1 MIIDHINNA
10 EFYYG
15 LGARIESG
23 LRFLKTA
30 DLEHLPPGR
39 NDIKGKELF
48 AMVSE
53 YETKAP
59 AADSLWEAHRRYL
72 DIQYVVSGLEAIGYQ
87 YIANMEIT
95 KPYDETGD
103 ALFLRGSG
111 SRLVI
116 GEGCFAIFWP
126 QDAHQPC
133 LSAHGPQAV
142 RKIVVKV
149 LAN

>member
-1 MIIDHINNA
+1 MILDQINNA
-10 EFYYG
+10 ELYYG
-15 LGARIESG
+15 LGARIEAG

-30 DLEHLPPGR
+30 DLAHLPPGKNEIR
-39 NDIKGKELF
+39 GKELF

-59 AADSLWEAHRRYL
+59 TPGSKWEAHRRYI
-72 DIQYVVSGLEAIGYQ
+72 DVQYVVEGLEAIGYQ
-87 YIANMEIT
+87 CVANMEIVA
-95 KPYDETGD
+95 PYDEASD

-111 SRLVI
+111 SRLVL
-116 GEGCFAIFWP
+116 GRGNFAIFWP

-149 LAN
+149 LVN